1 MRGPEHAASTG
12 NSTFEQRLKG
22 RPPYPLETIG
32 VAVAFSPRLE
42 ALLCEAQRLSVLFSA
57 RLLLIHVGRRT
68 AEKEATLSEKCR
80 LAGIAPEIQ
89 PVWQEGSIISSL
101 LAVCK
106 TNMVDLLVLGALQ
119 RENVFRYY
127 LGSVARGLSRK
138 AKCSLLLLT
147 EPATTGSTFNEI
159 VVNCV
164 EHPKTIPTLKTVLYF
179 SNMTGSK
186 CIHIVKEVDESG
198 LAMAMSDDVTTAEK
212 SSFREQLR
220 HEAEE
225 ALRQKMSS
233 CPDQKFQVKPAVLF
247 GRPGYAIRRY
257 AEECHADLLV
267 INSPDSRYGLM
278 DRIFNHDMEYI
289 LENLPCNMMIVHS
302 RHTSI

>member
-1 MRGPEHAASTG
+1 MTGPEHPSATGTSTL
-12 NSTFEQRLKG
+12 EQRLKG
-22 RPPYPLETIG
+22 RPPYPFETIG
-32 VAVAFSPRLE
+32 VAVAFSPRLQP
-42 ALLCEAQRLSVLFSA
+42 LLCEAQRLAHLFGS

-68 AEKEATLSEKCR
+68 TNKETVLLENCR
-80 LAGIAPEIQ
+80 LAGISPEVQ
-89 PVWQEGSIISSL
+89 PIWQEGSTISSL

-119 RENVFRYY
+119 QENVFRYY

-147 EPATTGSTFNEI
+147 EPIATGSTFKEI

-164 EHPKTIPTLKTVLYF
+164 EHPKTVPTLNTVFYF
-179 SNMTGSK
+179 ANTTGSN
-186 CIHIVKEVDESG
+186 IHIVKEVDESG
-198 LAMAMSDDVTTAEK
+198 LAMAMSDDITTGER
-212 SSFREQLR
+212 SSFRQQLR
-220 HEAEE
+220 HEAEA
-225 ALRQKMSS
+225 ALRRKISS
-233 CPDQKFQVKPAVLF
+233 CSGQKVQVKPAVLF
-247 GRPGYAIRRY
+247 GRPGYTIRRY

-278 DRIFNHDMEYI
+278 DRIFTHDMEYI
-289 LENLPCNMMIVHS
+289 LEALPCNMMIVHS